1 MPIVGTS
8 DVAEAVKSD
17 TATIRNGSV
26 VVGVRPHGSYSVN
39 SDRDAG
45 GPTATQM
52 ETKLESSFDDPRY
65 YSSRSSLMTNLLAW
79 YRFSEASG
87 VRKNSIND
95 TTLSLTDVNTVART
109 LDGKIDNGALFVDA
123 NNEYFN
129 VASGSA
135 FVTSSAFTISSWIK
149 FTSVVTTQVI
159 FSAWDYGVRSY
170 KISLVGGIVR
180 YYTSTNGLNSNY
192 VHAPYTPLAA
202 DTWYHLFIS
211 YDGADRAIYI
221 NNTDVTNGTPATSL
235 NISSSSFMIG
245 GAGQFGG
252 SLSETAFWSRALTA
266 TERARI
272 YNGGA
277 GVSYPGF

>member
-17 TATIRNGSV
+17 TAAIRNGSA

-45 GPTATQM
+45 GPTATEM

-65 YSSRSSLMTNLLAW
+65 YFSRSSLMTHLLAW
-79 YRFSEASG
+79 YRFSETSG

-95 TTLSLTDVNTVART
+95 ATLSLTDVNTVART

-129 VASGSA
+129 VASSSA
-135 FVTSSAFTISSWIK
+135 FVTNSSFTLASWIK
-149 FTSVVTTQVI
+149 FSSVSSTQVV
-159 FSAWDYGVRSY
+159 FSAWDYGQRKY
-170 KISLVGGIVR
+170 KLTLNSGYLR
-180 YYTSTNGLNSNY
+180 FYSSTNGVASNY
-192 VHAPYTPLAA
+192 VNSSGALSA
-202 DTWYHLFIS
+202 DQWYHVIIS
-211 YDGADRAIYI
+211 YDGADRAIYL
-221 NNTDVTNGTPATSL
+221 NNADVTTGTPATS
-235 NISSSSFMIG
+235 IWTSTSSFQIG
-245 GAGQFGG
+245 GNGQFGG
-252 SLSETAFWSRALTA
+252 TLSETAFWKRSLTA
-266 TERARI
+266 TERSRI
-272 YNGGA
+272 YNSGA